1 MNGPIKTSQ
10 PATSVGPP
18 GRANTGGVRRDQLVT
33 GTVGVGSAV
42 VGIAVV
48 AFARDTTLAVLV
60 GLVTLCVTPGTAFG
74 CWTRTKDRMTRAL
87 EVLAASLTWT
97 ILITTLFALLQIT
110 SLGALLAA
118 TAGVGGAGSAIFL
131 ADQIARHL
139 SGQQDRDTMDERED
153 ASADPQ
159 GPQGRP
165 PPRVLLTIGLLAAAV
180 LFAFSVVRADGR
192 AVGSYGLLPVL
203 GVTFLAA
210 TILTVGVIVLAL
222 RSIAAAWPAAVAAI
236 CLLLVEFNGTQVM
249 FDSTP
254 ISSWTYKHF
263 GVVDYI
269 VHGGALNN
277 TLDIYQ
283 QWPGFF
289 AATAGLVRLSGRSEL
304 SFANWAQL
312 FFEALN
318 ALVLFAIARRL
329 AAKHPVVP
337 YVTVLL
343 YITANWEGQIYFAP
357 QTIGFLLAL
366 LVQFFLLPFIEPER
380 LRRLFRDRSWLV
392 IPPLDISGES
402 QITSVG
408 ALTRVI
414 GILALFTAIVV
425 THQLSPYMI
434 FAGTTALWLLGVLRH
449 RAILITMVIV
459 LLGYYLLHLPA
470 ALQNEVLN
478 GLSFSNLTGQ
488 QGATPSS
495 AQQQFASEIAE
506 ILALGLWGGAF
517 VCVLSYRRRF
527 GDVAIPA
534 VLAAAPAM
542 CVLVSGYDGEGIY
555 RVFLFSSPWC
565 ALIIAKRLAEL
576 RRLPMLRWSV
586 AGCWAI
592 FAAMGSAQ
600 SQDFGMYQMVFVQP
614 SEISADAYFL
624 DHAPTGSVLVLAA
637 ANFPSRLNW
646 KYVLHN
652 PSNSQNDLSLDEDPT
667 FAKKGLNN
675 ISASEIA
682 HFVRGV
688 GGCVGYLAIG
698 PSMEQYSDYYGTF
711 APGTMPSLVL
721 RLKVSPY
728 WKLWYE
734 NDGTV
739 IFETVVLERQELR

>member
-10 PATSVGPP
+10 PATNVGPSS
-18 GRANTGGVRRDQLVT
+18 RANADEVRRDQLVT

-42 VGIAVV
+42 VGVAVAV
-48 AFARDTTLAVLV
+48 FARDTTLAVLV
-60 GLVTLCVTPGTAFG
+60 GLVTLCVTPGTAFV
-74 CWTRTKDRMTRAL
+74 CWTHTRDRLTRAL
-87 EVLAASLTWT
+87 QVLAASLTWT

-131 ADQIARHL
+131 ADQFARHRL
-139 SGQQDRDTMDERED
+139 PDRGVHGDQSPQH
-153 ASADPQ
+153 ASSDPQ
-159 GPQGRP
+159 GPPGRP
-165 PPRVLLTIGLLAAAV
+165 APWVLLTVGLLAAAV
-180 LFAFSVVRADGR
+180 LFAFSVIRADGR
-192 AVGSYGLLPVL
+192 TVGSYGLLPVL

-210 TILTVGVIVLAL
+210 TVLTVGVIVLAL
-222 RSIAAAWPAAVAAI
+222 RSIRTAWPAAVAAI
-236 CLLLVEFNGTQVM
+236 CLLLVEFNGTQM
-249 FDSTP
+249 MLDSTP

-269 VHGGALNN
+269 FHGGALNN
-277 TLDIYQ
+277 PLDIYQ

-289 AATAGLVRLSGRSEL
+289 AAAAALVRFSGRSEL

-318 ALVLFAIARRL
+318 ALVLFAIARRF

-343 YITANWEGQIYFAP
+343 YITANWEGQIYFSP
-357 QTIGFLLAL
+357 QTMGLLLAL
-366 LVQFFLLPFIEPER
+366 LTQFFLLSFIEPER

-392 IPPLDISGES
+392 IPPLDISGEG
-402 QITSVG
+402 QITSLG
-408 ALTRVI
+408 AVARVI

-425 THQLSPYMI
+425 THQLSPYMV
-434 FAGTTALWLLGVLRH
+434 FAGAAALWLLGVLRH
-449 RAILITMVIV
+449 RAILITIAIV

-470 ALQNEVLN
+470 ALENEVLN
-478 GLSFSNLTGQ
+478 GLSFSNITGQ
-488 QGATPSS
+488 QGIIPSS
-495 AQQQFASEIAE
+495 PQQQFASEIAE
-506 ILALGLWGGAF
+506 IISLGLWGGAF

-534 VLAAAPAM
+534 VLAAAPAT
-542 CVLVSGYDGEGIY
+542 CALVSGYDGEGIY

-576 RRLPMLRWSV
+576 RRWPMLRWSV
-586 AGCWAI
+586 VGCWAI

-600 SQDFGMYQMVFVQP
+600 AQGFGMYPMVFVQP
-614 SEISADAYFL
+614 SEISADAYFM

-637 ANFPSRLNW
+637 ANFPSRLDW

-652 PSNSQNDLSLDEDPT
+652 PTNSQNDLSLDEVPT
-667 FAKKGLNN
+667 FVKKGLNET
-675 ISASEIA
+675 SPREIA
-682 HFVRGV
+682 NFVKSLN
-688 GGCVGYLAIG
+688 GGVGYLVIG

-711 APGTMPSLVL
+711 APGTMPTLVR
-721 RLKVSPY
+721 RLKMSPY
-728 WKLWYE
+728 WKVWYE

-739 IFETVVLERQELR
+739 IFETVTNVK